1 MKPFTKKL
9 PIIIDLQPEPQ
20 EVMLRLPEWMKYFF
34 VLLYIA
40 TLTGLALLLQ
50 ESFDEFKLY
59 QETVQARRMTEDT
72 VRQINTLQSK
82 LAENKTI
89 QREYELYKMRQKQIT
104 RPGPIL
110 EWIPSLI
117 SKTQRANTIT
127 LVQTGDSTSV
137 RVTVEKPITE
147 PIGRVSTAPPD
158 YLLQSAGEETPK
170 YNELPKGQKVNINN
184 EFTALVIQLKKQ

>member
-20 EVMLRLPEWMKYFF
+20 EVMLRLPGWMKYFF
-34 VLLYIA
+34 VLLYVA

-59 QETVQARRMTEDT
+59 QEMVQARRMTEDT

-82 LAENKTI
+82 LVENKTI

-147 PIGRVSTAPPD
+147 PIVRVSAAPLD

-170 YNELPKGQKVNINN
+170 YNELPKGQKANINN
-184 EFTALVIQLKKQ
+184 EFTAVVIQLKKQ

>member
-20 EVMLRLPEWMKYFF
+20 EVMLRLPGWMKYFF
-34 VLLYIA
+34 VLLYVA

-59 QETVQARRMTEDT
+59 QEMVQARRMTEDT

-82 LAENKTI
+82 LVENKTI

-147 PIGRVSTAPPD
+147 PIGRVSTAPTD

>member
-1 MKPFTKKL
+1 M
-9 PIIIDLQPEPQ
+9 
-20 EVMLRLPEWMKYFF
+20 
-34 VLLYIA
+34 
-40 TLTGLALLLQ
+40 
-50 ESFDEFKLY
+50 
-59 QETVQARRMTEDT
+59 VQARRMTEDT

-82 LAENKTI
+82 LVENKTI

-127 LVQTGDSTSV
+127 LVQTGDSTCV

-170 YNELPKGQKVNINN
+170 LQRASKGAKS
-184 EFTALVIQLKKQ
+184 EH